1 MEHVIEITDTN
12 FEEEIVQSK
21 LPVIVDFGA
30 EWCMPCKM
38 MSPLVDEIA
47 KELEGEVKVS
57 KVNVDENTKAAVDLS
72 VMNIPT
78 LVFFKDGK
86 EVGRVVGVVSK
97 KELLK
102 KVKELFNE

>member
-1 MEHVIEITDTN
+1 MEHVVEITDTN
-12 FEEEIVQSK
+12 FEEEIIQSK

-38 MSPLVDEIA
+38 MSPVVDEIA
-47 KELEGEVKVS
+47 EELKGEVKVG
-57 KVNVDENTKAAVDLS
+57 KINVDENTKAAVDLS
-72 VMNIPT
+72 VMNIPV
-78 LVFFKDGK
+78 LIFFKDGK
-86 EVGRVVGVVSK
+86 ETGRVVGVVSK

>member
-1 MEHVIEITDTN
+1 MEHVVEVTDTN

-21 LPVIVDFGA
+21 LPVIVDFWA
-30 EWCMPCKM
+30 EWCAPCKM
-38 MSPLVDEIA
+38 ISPVVDEIA

-57 KVNVDENTKAAVDLS
+57 KINVDENTKAAVDLS

-86 EVGRVVGVVSK
+86 EVGRVAGVVSK

-102 KVKELFNE
+102 KIEELFNE